1 MKGLRFFEDIVQ
13 QVTKTGYRVCGDH
26 VMCYR
31 TVDVTYFVIAD
42 GIGSGVY
49 ANIAAITCAEQLMGL
64 FKSSI
69 QFKEGCQMVADSMH
83 RAKVEDSPYV
93 AFTCVKLSSDGSY
106 AIFSYEAPEPVL
118 ITGGFAKVLE
128 PRFYKARYDEVGE
141 IYGHLKRGD
150 AILIFSDGVG
160 QAGMGNGMG
169 MGIGSEGVVKWLEKQ
184 KTMGT
189 PEPDFPTILQNLTDM
204 TASVSGKVHAD
215 DTTAVILKCR
225 EAQDLVIATGPPSM
239 KQKDGEYVKRLTG
252 SGGKKVICGS
262 TTTDIIAK
270 KMGAKVTL
278 VRSDTPGSPPE
289 YAIDGIDLVAEGAMT
304 LSQACNI
311 IQEPMENLAGNTVVE
326 RLCRMM
332 RESDIITF
340 LLGTALNSAHGDLLF
355 KQLGV
360 RPRRES
366 VETLAERLRQ
376 LGKVVVIEKY

>member
-1 MKGLRFFEDIVQ
+1 MRFFEDIIQ
-13 QVTKTGYRVCGDH
+13 QVTKSGYRVCGDH

-31 TVDVTYFVIAD
+31 TVEVTYLVVAD

-69 QFKEGCQMVADSMH
+69 PFKTGCEMVADSMH
-83 RAKVEDSPYV
+83 RAKVEDAPYA

-106 AIFSYEAPEPVL
+106 AIFSYEAPEPIM
-118 ITGGFAKVLE
+118 ITGGFAKVLDL
-128 PRFYKARYDEVGE
+128 RLYKAKYDYVGE
-141 IYGHLKRGD
+141 AYGHMRRGD
-150 AILIFSDGVG
+150 AIMVFSDGVG

-169 MGIGSEGVVKWLEKQ
+169 MGIGSEGVVKWMDRQ

-189 PEPDFPTILQNLTDM
+189 PDPDFDTILKNLTQM
-204 TASVSGKVHAD
+204 TYEISGNTHAD

-225 EAQDLVIATGPPSM
+225 EARDLIIATGPPSA
-239 KQKDGEYVKRLTG
+239 KQKDNEFVNRLVG
-252 SGGKKVICGS
+252 AWGKKVICGS
-262 TTTDIIAK
+262 TTTDVIAK
-270 KMGAKVTL
+270 VMGAKVTS
-278 VRSDTPGSPPE
+278 VRSDNPNSPPE
-289 YAIDGIDLVAEGAMT
+289 YLIDGIDLVAEGAMT

-311 IQEPMENLAGNTVVE
+311 IDEPLERLLGSGVVE
-326 RLCRMM
+326 RFCRMM

-340 LLGTALNSAHGDLLF
+340 MMGAAMNAAHGDLLF

-366 VETLAERLRQ
+366 VETLSERLTAM
-376 LGKVVVIEKY
+376 GKVVIIENY

>member
-1 MKGLRFFEDIVQ
+1 MRFFEDVIQ
-13 QVTKTGYRVCGDH
+13 QVTKSGYRVCGDH

-31 TVDVTYFVIAD
+31 TVEVTYLVVAD

-69 QFKEGCQMVADSMH
+69 QFKTGCEMVADSMH
-83 RAKVEDSPYV
+83 RAKIEDAPYA

-106 AIFSYEAPEPVL
+106 AIFSYEAPEPIL
-118 ITGGFAKVLE
+118 ITGGFAKVLDL
-128 PRFYKARYDEVGE
+128 RFYKAKYDYVGE
-141 IYGHLKRGD
+141 AYGHLSRGD
-150 AILIFSDGVG
+150 AVMVFSDGVG

-169 MGIGSEGVVKWLEKQ
+169 MGIGSEGVVKWLDKQ

-189 PEPDFPTILQNLTDM
+189 PDPDFREILKNLTKM
-204 TASVSGKVHAD
+204 TAEISGGTHAD

-225 EAQDLVIATGPPSM
+225 EARDLIIATGPPSS
-239 KQKDGEYVKRLTG
+239 KQKDNEFVNRLIG
-252 SGGKKVICGS
+252 AWGKKVICGS
-262 TTTDIIAK
+262 TTTDVIAK
-270 KMGAKVTL
+270 VMGAKVTS
-278 VRSDTPGSPPE
+278 VRSDDPNSPPE
-289 YAIDGIDLVAEGAMT
+289 YLIDGIDLVAEGAMT

-311 IQEPMENLAGNTVVE
+311 IDEPLERLSGSGVVE
-326 RLCRMM
+326 RFCRMM

-340 LLGTALNSAHGDLLF
+340 MMGAAMNAAHGDLLF

-366 VETLAERLRQ
+366 VETLAERLTNM
-376 LGKVVVIEKY
+376 GKVVIIENY

>member
-1 MKGLRFFEDIVQ
+1 MRFFEDIIQ
-13 QVTKTGYRVCGDH
+13 QVTKSGYRVCGDH

-31 TVDVTYFVIAD
+31 TVEVTYLVVAD

-49 ANIAAITCAEQLMGL
+49 ANIAAITCAEQLIGL

-69 QFKEGCQMVADSMH
+69 QFKVGCEMVADSMH
-83 RAKVEDSPYV
+83 RAKIEDAPYA
-93 AFTCVKLSSDGSY
+93 AFTCVKISSDGSY
-106 AIFSYEAPEPVL
+106 AIFSYEAPEPIL

-128 PRFYKARYDEVGE
+128 PRFYKAKYDYVGE

-150 AILIFSDGVG
+150 AIMVFSDGVG

-169 MGIGSEGVVKWLEKQ
+169 MGIGSEGVVKWLAKQ

-189 PEPDFPTILQNLTDM
+189 PEPDFPTILRNLAEM
-204 TASVSGKVHAD
+204 TAEVSGGTYAD
-215 DTTAVILKCR
+215 DTTAVVLKCR
-225 EAQDLVIATGPPSM
+225 EARDLIIATGPPSS
-239 KQKDGEYVKRLTG
+239 KQKDNEFVNRLIG
-252 SGGKKVICGS
+252 SWGKKVICGS

-270 KMGAKVTL
+270 IMGEKL
-278 VRSDTPGSPPE
+278 VPIRSEDPGSPPVYHIE
-289 YAIDGIDLVAEGAMT
+289 GIDLVAEGAMT

-311 IQEPMENLAGNTVVE
+311 IDEPMENLAGNSVVE
-326 RLCRMM
+326 RFCRMM

-340 LLGTALNSAHGDLLF
+340 MLGNAMNAAHGDLMF

-366 VETLAERLRQ
+366 VETLAERLTRM
-376 LGKVVVIEKY
+376 GKVVIIEDY

>member
-1 MKGLRFFEDIVQ
+1 MRFIEDIIQ

-31 TVDVTYFVIAD
+31 TVEVTYLVVAD

-69 QFKEGCQMVADSMH
+69 QFKAGCEMVADSMH
-83 RAKVEDSPYV
+83 RAKIEDAPYA
-93 AFTCVKLSSDGSY
+93 AFTCVKISSDGSY
-106 AIFSYEAPEPVL
+106 AIFSYEAPEPILV
-118 ITGGFAKVLE
+118 TGGFAKVLE
-128 PRFYKARYDEVGE
+128 PRYYKAKYDYVGE
-141 IYGHLKRGD
+141 VYGHLKRGD
-150 AILIFSDGVG
+150 AIMVFSDGVG

-169 MGIGSEGVVKWLEKQ
+169 MGIGSEGVVKWMEKQ

-189 PEPDFPTILQNLTDM
+189 PEPDFPTILEKLTDM
-204 TASVSGKVHAD
+204 TAEVSGGVHAD

-225 EAQDLVIATGPPSM
+225 EARDLIIATGPPSS
-239 KQKDGEYVKRLTG
+239 KQKDNEFVNRLVG
-252 SGGKKVICGS
+252 SWGKKVICGS

-270 KMGAKVTL
+270 VMGAKVTP
-278 VRSDTPGSPPE
+278 VRSGDPSSPPE
-289 YAIDGIDLVAEGAMT
+289 YLIDGIDLVAEGAMT

-311 IQEPMENLAGNTVVE
+311 IDEPIENLSGSSVVE
-326 RLCRMM
+326 RFCRMM

-340 LLGTALNSAHGDLLF
+340 MLGTALNAAHGDLLF

-366 VETLAERLRQ
+366 VETLADRLTKM
-376 LGKVVVIEKY
+376 GKVVIIENY

>member
-1 MKGLRFFEDIVQ
+1 MRFIEDIIQ

-31 TVDVTYFVIAD
+31 TVEVTYLVVAD

-49 ANIAAITCAEQLMGL
+49 ANIAAITCAEQLIGL

-69 QFKEGCQMVADSMH
+69 QFKAGCEIVADSMH
-83 RAKVEDSPYV
+83 RAKVEDAPYA
-93 AFTCVKLSSDGSY
+93 AFTCVKISSDGSY
-106 AIFSYEAPEPVL
+106 AIFSYEAPEPIL

-128 PRFYKARYDEVGE
+128 PRYYKAKYDYVGE
-141 IYGHLKRGD
+141 VYGHLKRGD
-150 AILIFSDGVG
+150 AIMVFSDGVG

-169 MGIGSEGVVKWLEKQ
+169 MGIGSEGVVKWMEKQ

-189 PEPDFPTILQNLTDM
+189 PEPDFPTILEKLTDM
-204 TASVSGKVHAD
+204 TAEVSGGVHAD
-215 DTTAVILKCR
+215 DTTAVVLKCR
-225 EAQDLVIATGPPSM
+225 EARDLIIATGPPSS
-239 KQKDGEYVKRLTG
+239 KQKDNEFVNRLVG
-252 SGGKKVICGS
+252 SWGKKVICGS

-270 KMGAKVTL
+270 VMGAKVTP
-278 VRSDTPGSPPE
+278 VRTNDASSPPE
-289 YAIDGIDLVAEGAMT
+289 YLIDGIDLVAEGAMT

-311 IQEPMENLAGNTVVE
+311 IDEPIENLSGAGVVE
-326 RLCRMM
+326 RFCRMM

-340 LLGTALNSAHGDLLF
+340 MLGTAMNAAHGDLLF

-366 VETLAERLRQ
+366 VETLADRLTQ
-376 LGKVVVIEKY
+376 MGKVVIIENY

>member
-1 MKGLRFFEDIVQ
+1 MRFFEDIIQ

-31 TVDVTYFVIAD
+31 TVEVTYLVVAD

-69 QFKEGCQMVADSMH
+69 QFKEGCEMVADSMH
-83 RAKVEDSPYV
+83 RAKIEDAPYA
-93 AFTCVKLSSDGSY
+93 AFTCVKISSDGSY
-106 AIFSYEAPEPVL
+106 AIFSYEAPEPIL

-128 PRFYKARYDEVGE
+128 PRFYKAKYDYVGE
-141 IYGHLKRGD
+141 VYGHLKRGD
-150 AILIFSDGVG
+150 AIMVFSDGVG
-160 QAGMGNGMG
+160 QAGMGNGLG
-169 MGIGSEGVVKWLEKQ
+169 MGIGSEGVVKWLAKQ

-189 PEPDFPTILQNLTDM
+189 PEPDFPTILKNLTDM
-204 TASVSGKVHAD
+204 TAEVSGKVHAD

-225 EAQDLVIATGPPSM
+225 EARDLIIATGPPSA
-239 KQKDGEYVKRLTG
+239 KQKDNEFVNRLVG
-252 SGGKKVICGS
+252 AWGKKVICGS

-270 KMGAKVTL
+270 IMGEKVTS
-278 VRSDTPGSPPE
+278 VRSNDPGSPPE
-289 YAIDGIDLVAEGAMT
+289 YHIEGIDLVAEGAMT

-311 IQEPMENLAGNTVVE
+311 IDEPVERIAGNSVVE
-326 RLCRMM
+326 RFCRMM
-332 RESDIITF
+332 KESDIITF
-340 LLGTALNSAHGDLLF
+340 MLGNAMNAVHGDLMF

-366 VETLAERLRQ
+366 VETLADRLTRM
-376 LGKVVVIEKY
+376 GKVVIIEDY

>member
-1 MKGLRFFEDIVQ
+1 MRFFEDVIQ
-13 QVTKTGYRVCGDH
+13 QVTKSGYRVCGDH

-31 TVDVTYFVIAD
+31 TVEVTYLVVAD

-69 QFKEGCQMVADSMH
+69 QFKTGCEMVADSMH
-83 RAKVEDSPYV
+83 RAKIEDAPYA

-106 AIFSYEAPEPVL
+106 AIFSYEAPEPIL
-118 ITGGFAKVLE
+118 ITGGFAKVLDL
-128 PRFYKARYDEVGE
+128 RFYKAKYDYVGE
-141 IYGHLKRGD
+141 AYGHLSRGD
-150 AILIFSDGVG
+150 AVMVFSDGVG

-169 MGIGSEGVVKWLEKQ
+169 MGIGSEGVVKWLDKQ

-189 PEPDFPTILQNLTDM
+189 PDPDFREILKNLTKM
-204 TASVSGKVHAD
+204 TAEISGGTHAD

-225 EAQDLVIATGPPSM
+225 EARDLIIATGPPSA
-239 KQKDGEYVKRLTG
+239 KQKDNEFVNRLIG
-252 SGGKKVICGS
+252 AWGKKVICGS
-262 TTTDIIAK
+262 TTTDVIAK
-270 KMGAKVTL
+270 VMGAKVTS
-278 VRSDTPGSPPE
+278 VRSDDPNSPPE
-289 YAIDGIDLVAEGAMT
+289 YLIDGIDLVAEGAMT

-311 IQEPMENLAGNTVVE
+311 IDEPLERLSGSGVVE
-326 RLCRMM
+326 RFCRMM

-340 LLGTALNSAHGDLLF
+340 MMGAAMNAAHGDLLF

-366 VETLAERLRQ
+366 VETLAERLTNM
-376 LGKVVVIEKY
+376 GKVVIIENY